1 MSYASTEMN
10 VIVWGTKRGIIQHSN
25 PRAQA
30 EKTAEQLQELFDAI
44 EANDKAAMA
53 DAYGDLLV
61 TLVMGATIADL
72 DLVTCF
78 EGAYQEIKDRK
89 GQLNESGIWVKES

>member
-10 VIVWGTKRGIIQHSN
+10 VIVWGTKRGIIQNSTS
-25 PRAQA
+25 RAQA
-30 EKTAEQLQELFDAI
+30 EKTREELEELFDAI
-44 EANDKAAMA
+44 EKGDKAAMA
-53 DAYGDLLV
+53 DAYGDILV

-78 EGAYQEIKDRK
+78 EGAYQEIKDRT
-89 GQLNESGIWVKES
+89 GHLNESGLWVKD

>member
-1 MSYASTEMN
+1 MSFASTEMN
-10 VIVWGTKRGIIQHSN
+10 VIVWGTKLGIIKHST

-30 EKTAEQLQELFDAI
+30 EKTREELEELFDAI
-44 EANDKAAMA
+44 EANDKEAMA

-61 TLVMGATIADL
+61 TMVMGATIADL

-78 EGAYQEIKDRK
+78 EGAYQEIKDRR
-89 GQLNESGIWVKES
+89 GSLNTDGLWVKEA